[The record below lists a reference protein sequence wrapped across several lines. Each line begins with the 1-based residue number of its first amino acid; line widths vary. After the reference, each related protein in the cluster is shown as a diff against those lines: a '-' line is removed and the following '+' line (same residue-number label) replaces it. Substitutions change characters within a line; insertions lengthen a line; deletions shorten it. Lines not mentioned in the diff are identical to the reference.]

1 MKINAREKIEM
12 EINFLQEE
20 EDNIWGHKRNF
31 KYSSFVLPHTK
42 RWRK

>member
-20 EDNIWGHKRNF
+20 EDNIWGTREF
-31 KYSSFVLPHTK
+31 
-42 RWRK
+42 